1 MSDQS
6 SHEPSRSAEGPADR
20 KASRSW
26 RAALAFLAIAS
37 TYFLM
42 AYIIVPLVW
51 LGYEVRHPAIDETP
65 GITTTSDDHPGD
77 PINVALIGSEA
88 DVRRAM
94 LAAGWFPADPLGIK
108 SDLEIAAG
116 TVLERPYDT
125 APVSDLYLWGRKEDL
140 AFEQPV
146 GDDPRQRHHVRFWK
160 SAKLDSNAQPAWM
173 GSASYDKKVG
183 LSHTTGQI
191 THHISADVDTERDHV
206 IESLKPTGELVSVQV
221 VDSFHKILEGRN
233 GGGDAWHTDGRLF
246 TGILKQVASQ

>member
-1 MSDQS
+1 M
-6 SHEPSRSAEGPADR
+6 
-20 KASRSW
+20 
-26 RAALAFLAIAS
+26 AFLAIAS

-42 AYIIVPLVW
+42 AYIVVPLVW

-88 DVRRAM
+88 DVRRVM
-94 LAAGWFPADPLGIK
+94 LAAGWHAADPLGIK
-108 SDLEIAAG
+108 SDLGIAVG
-116 TVLERPYDT
+116 TVLERPDDT
-125 APVSDLYLWGRKEDL
+125 APVSNLYLWGRKEDL

-146 GDDPRQRHHVRFWK
+146 GNDPRQRHHVRFWE
-160 SAKLDSNAQPAWM
+160 SAKRDSNGQPAWM

-183 LSHTTGQI
+183 ISHTTGQI

-206 IESLKPTGELVSVQV
+206 IESLKTTGELVSVQV
-221 VDSFHKILEGRN
+221 VDGFHKLLEGRN

-246 TGILKQVASQ
+246 TGILKNAVSKYTSSRSTGFAVP